1 MKISQELRTMIEKQ
15 QKPAVRA
22 ESNSVSFKEK
32 MSIQS
37 GKLRFEQLTM
47 LLTDIEAF
55 GKRLAKSRNFKDLAR
70 FKGLIKR
77 FVKEAVENGLTV
89 ENSRSFDLYGN
100 SRTLSIV
107 KELDEKLVQLTEELL
122 DQEKPSIELLE
133 RIGEIKGLLINLYT

>member
-133 RIGEIKGLLINLYT
+133 RIGEIKG

>member
-1 MKISQELRTMIEKQ
+1 MKISQELRTMTEKQ
-15 QKPAVRA
+15 QIPPARGENISA
-22 ESNSVSFKEK
+22 SFKEK
-32 MSIQS
+32 MNIQT
-37 GKLRFEQLTM
+37 GKLRFEQLTV
-47 LLTDIEAF
+47 LLSDIEAF

-100 SRTLSIV
+100 SRTLTIV

>member
-15 QKPAVRA
+15 QAPAIRGENA
-22 ESNSVSFKEK
+22 AASFKEK
-32 MSIQS
+32 MNIQS

-47 LLTDIEAF
+47 LLTDIETF
-55 GKRLAKSRNFKDLAR
+55 GKRLKKSRNFKDLAR

-77 FVKEAVENGLTV
+77 FVKEAVENGLTL

-107 KELDEKLVQLTEELL
+107 KELDEKLVQLTEELM

>member
-15 QKPAVRA
+15 QAPAIRGENA
-22 ESNSVSFKEK
+22 AASFKEK
-32 MSIQS
+32 MNIQS

-47 LLTDIEAF
+47 LLTDIETF
-55 GKRLAKSRNFKDLAR
+55 GKRLTKSRNFKDLAR

-77 FVKEAVENGLTV
+77 FVKEAVENGLTL

-107 KELDEKLVQLTEELL
+107 KELDEKLVQLTEELM

>member
-15 QKPAVRA
+15 QIPPARGENISA
-22 ESNSVSFKEK
+22 SFKEK
-32 MSIQS
+32 MNIQT
-37 GKLRFEQLTM
+37 GKLRFEQLTV
-47 LLTDIEAF
+47 LLSDIEAF

-100 SRTLSIV
+100 SRTLTIV
-107 KELDEKLVQLTEELL
+107 KELDEKLIQLTEELL

>member
-15 QKPAVRA
+15 QTPPARGENISA
-22 ESNSVSFKEK
+22 SFKEK
-32 MSIQS
+32 INIQT
-37 GKLRFEQLTM
+37 GKLRFEQLTV
-47 LLTDIEAF
+47 LLSDIEAF

-100 SRTLSIV
+100 SRTLTIV

>member
-15 QKPAVRA
+15 QTPPARGENISA
-22 ESNSVSFKEK
+22 SFKEK
-32 MSIQS
+32 INIQT
-37 GKLRFEQLTM
+37 GKLRFEQLTV
-47 LLTDIEAF
+47 LLSDIEAF

>member
-77 FVKEAVENGLTV
+77 FVKEAVENGLAV

-107 KELDEKLVQLTEELL
+107 KKLDEKLVQLTEELL

>member
-15 QKPAVRA
+15 QIPPARGENISA
-22 ESNSVSFKEK
+22 SFKEK
-32 MSIQS
+32 MNIQT
-37 GKLRFEQLTM
+37 GKLRFEQLTV
-47 LLTDIEAF
+47 LLSDIEAF

-100 SRTLSIV
+100 SRTLTIV

>member
-77 FVKEAVENGLTV
+77 FVKEAVENGLAV